1 MVVQTIRGGIAMRLR
16 GIGFALLLLSCI
28 LTISGCGFGFEKSLK
43 EIDPPKV
50 DYVKDGEQ
58 MEDNETG
65 ATKEGEV
72 EEATGEEAADEATG
86 MTTRQLYLLDA
97 NGMVVPQSV
106 QLPAVEGAAK
116 QALEYL
122 VVDGPVTEMLPNGF
136 KAVLPAGTVIQGVDQ
151 VDETVVVDFSN
162 EFKDYAAENEKQ
174 ILEAVTWTLTQFD
187 GIEKVKIQIN
197 GYDQQEMPVNGTPI
211 GESVSRANG
220 INHEMGNVVDV
231 SNSEDVTVYFMAQ
244 SEDYAYYVP
253 VTKRMEGVSD
263 DVRGVLK
270 GLMEGPAVHSG
281 LFSQL
286 SKDVKLLKAEEED
299 GLLTL
304 DFNEA
309 ILTVSE
315 EMVIQKDIINSLVLS
330 LTEKESINEVAITVD
345 GHPEV
350 IDEAGNALSEP
361 VSRPE
366 DVNKVGF

>member
-1 MVVQTIRGGIAMRLR
+1 MRLR
-16 GIGFALLLLSCI
+16 EIGFVLLLLSCI

-50 DYVKDGEQ
+50 DYVEEGKQLDDNDSAAVKDESS
-58 MEDNETG
+58 
-65 ATKEGEV
+65 A
-72 EEATGEEAADEATG
+72 EEATGEEQTEATTS

-122 VVDGPVTEMLPNGF
+122 VVDGPITEMLPNGF
-136 KAVLPAGTVIQGVDQ
+136 KAVLPAGTVVQGIDQ
-151 VDETVVVDFSN
+151 VDDTLVVDFSN

-174 ILEAVTWTLTQFD
+174 VLEAVTWTLTQFD
-187 GIEKVKIQIN
+187 GVKKVKIQIN
-197 GYDQQEMPVNGTPI
+197 GYDQTEMPVNGTPI
-211 GESVSRANG
+211 GESFSRANG

-231 SNSEDVTVYFMAQ
+231 SNSEDITVYFMAQ
-244 SEDYAYYVP
+244 SDDYSYYVP
-253 VTKRMEGVSD
+253 VTKRMEGVSN
-263 DVRGVLK
+263 DVKGVLK
-270 GLMEGPAVHSG
+270 GMMEGPPVNSG
-281 LFSQL
+281 LFTQL
-286 SKDVKLLKAEEED
+286 SKDVKLLNAKEED

-309 ILTVSE
+309 ILNGSE
-315 EMVIQKDIINSLVLS
+315 EQVLQQDLLNSLVLS
-330 LTEKESINEVAITVD
+330 LTEQPEVEKVAITVD

-350 IDEAGNALSEP
+350 LDESGKTLSEP
-361 VSRPE
+361 VSRPV

>member
-50 DYVKDGEQ
+50 DYVNEGEQ

-72 EEATGEEAADEATG
+72 EEATGEEPSEEVTE

-97 NGMVVPQSV
+97 NGMVVPQSF
-106 QLPAVEGAAK
+106 QLPAVESAAK

-122 VVDGPVTEMLPNGF
+122 VVDGPITEMLPNGF
-136 KAVLPAGTVIQGVDQ
+136 KAVLPAGTVVQGIDQ
-151 VDETVVVDFSN
+151 VDKTLVVDFSN

-187 GIEKVKIQIN
+187 GVENVKIQIN
-197 GYDQQEMPVNGTPI
+197 GYDQTEMPVNGTPI
-211 GESVSRANG
+211 GENVSRANG

-231 SNSEDVTVYFMAQ
+231 SNSEDITVYFMAQ
-244 SEDYAYYVP
+244 NEDYSYYVP

-270 GLMEGPAVHSG
+270 SLMEGPPVQSG
-281 LFSQL
+281 LFSQF
-286 SKDVKLLKAEEED
+286 SKDIKLLGANEED

-309 ILTVSE
+309 ILTGSE
-315 EMVIQKDIINSLVLS
+315 EMVLQQDMLNSLVLS
-330 LTEKESINEVAITVD
+330 LTEQADIKEVAITVD
-345 GHPEV
+345 GHSEV

-366 DVNKVGF
+366 NVNKVGF